1 MFYRNLQRLQTRK
14 NKKQSGEKRW
24 LFEEIISHYG
34 NFAGIIIF
42 PPDDKRILMIKS
54 GNDYWLIGLSIFLVS
69 FSLFLFIIFKIIP
82 SKAETYLLYL
92 S

>member
-14 NKKQSGEKRW
+14 NKKQSGEKRCC
-24 LFEEIISHYG
+24 LRIISHYG

-54 GNDYWLIGLSIFLVS
+54 GNDYWLIGLSIF
-69 FSLFLFIIFKIIP
+69 
-82 SKAETYLLYL
+82 
-92 S
+92 